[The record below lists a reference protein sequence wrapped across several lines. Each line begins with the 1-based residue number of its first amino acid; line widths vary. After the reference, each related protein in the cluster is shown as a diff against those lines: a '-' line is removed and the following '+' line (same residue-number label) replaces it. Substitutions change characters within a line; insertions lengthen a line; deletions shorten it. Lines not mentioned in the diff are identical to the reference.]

1 MIRRPPRSTLFPYT
15 TLFRSLF
22 HEGASGDFYTAYGN
36 GPDYGPWPWKGTG
49 KPKYTAHPAQYKLWI
64 RFLPENMHRDLNYGP
79 LSNVPNWQADP
90 AKGIPGA
97 RGWYYET
104 GKPFRYVD
112 EQDRDKMPDE
122 INADWVVDIL
132 NKKHDHPFY
141 LSVGFIRPH
150 TPLYVPKKYFD
161 MFPMENVQL
170 PPYLKGDL
178 DDCATILRQR
188 WQWGFIKFKALIRAG
203 GERAWKEW
211 VQAYLACTA
220 FLDDQVGKILEALDA
235 GGYWDNTIVVLTG
248 DNGYHVGE
256 KDLIQKW
263 HLWNESTRV
272 PLFIHV
278 PNGTGNGLTCDH
290 PVSHIDIYPTLV
302 DRKSTRLN
310 SSHTDISRMPSS
322 A

>member
-1 MIRRPPRSTLFPYT
+1 M
-15 TLFRSLF
+15 LFRS
-22 HEGASGDFYTAYGN
+22 
-36 GPDYGPWPWKGTG
+36 
-49 KPKYTAHPAQYKLWI
+49 
-64 RFLPENMHRDLNYGP
+64 
-79 LSNVPNWQADP
+79 
-90 AKGIPGA
+90 
-97 RGWYYET
+97 
-104 GKPFRYVD
+104 
-112 EQDRDKMPDE
+112 
-122 INADWVVDIL
+122 VDIL
-132 NKKHDHPFY
+132 NKKHDRPFY

-302 DRKSTRLN
+302 DLCGLPAKPNKGRSGMPLDGVSLRPLLQQPDREKWNGRSVALMAVRDDKEIPNFSVVSRRYRYTLCGNGEEELYDHENDPNEWTNLAGMPDYAKIKEQLRQELLGILRATR
-310 SSHTDISRMPSS
+310 IPSGFPPG
-322 A
+322 